1 MCVEFGLCKF
11 IRAGDE
17 KSEPTEVPSHISG
30 LRTETLKIW
39 SHILF
44 LEHQMS
50 IHAKLEP
57 ANTIIDSKTLKK
69 FKNEWEI
76 FLGHPVGG
84 DVNIFLKTAFSKK
97 DS

>member
-44 LEHQMS
+44 LEHHIS
-50 IHAKLEP
+50 IHAKLEQ
-57 ANTIIDSKTLKK
+57 ANIIIDSKTLKN
-69 FKNEWEI
+69 FKMSGKYFWDT
-76 FLGHPVGG
+76 L
-84 DVNIFLKTAFSKK
+84 
-97 DS
+97 